1 MREDLTYPQRK
12 LFVLSSLALF
22 TAGLSFA
29 LRAAIITSIEAEI
42 LVPIDPE
49 GYGMMSG
56 QLLGIAF
63 FGFALTLGLAS
74 AFLERIGM
82 GRALI
87 ACGVCFAAGTALSIF
102 ADQLASGQ
110 GVYRVLLAGF
120 LLSGLGWG
128 FMEASVNPLTA
139 ALYPDDKTNRL
150 NIVHAW
156 WPAGIIAGGLIGVG
170 VAALGVQWQ
179 LQYAVVIVPALACVW
194 LCVGTPFPRTERAS
208 MGVSMRDMFA
218 EILRQPMFLV
228 WLGCMF
234 LTSASE
240 LAPGQWIDLTLTR
253 AVGMRGIWL
262 LVYVSGMMFVLRHFA
277 GPIAHRVSNVVM
289 LWGSAVLTTFGLL
302 LLPLADS
309 PWTGLGAATVWGL
322 GVCFLW
328 PTMLANVAER
338 FPRGG
343 EFFVGLMGVAGAL
356 AIQFVLP
363 VLGAVF
369 DETRNELAGGE
380 AGFAAL
386 GPAAQEEILRSAS
399 HVSFQT
405 LAWLP
410 AILVVTFGV
419 IALYERS
426 RARSRP

>member
-1 MREDLTYPQRK
+1 MREDLTYPLRK
-12 LFVLSSLALF
+12 LFVLSSLSLF

-179 LQYAVVIVPALACVW
+179 L
-194 LCVGTPFPRTERAS
+194 
-208 MGVSMRDMFA
+208 
-218 EILRQPMFLV
+218 
-228 WLGCMF
+228 
-234 LTSASE
+234 
-240 LAPGQWIDLTLTR
+240 
-253 AVGMRGIWL
+253 
-262 LVYVSGMMFVLRHFA
+262 
-277 GPIAHRVSNVVM
+277 
-289 LWGSAVLTTFGLL
+289 
-302 LLPLADS
+302 
-309 PWTGLGAATVWGL
+309 
-322 GVCFLW
+322 
-328 PTMLANVAER
+328 
-338 FPRGG
+338 
-343 EFFVGLMGVAGAL
+343 
-356 AIQFVLP
+356 
-363 VLGAVF
+363 
-369 DETRNELAGGE
+369 
-380 AGFAAL
+380 
-386 GPAAQEEILRSAS
+386 
-399 HVSFQT
+399 
-405 LAWLP
+405 
-410 AILVVTFGV
+410 
-419 IALYERS
+419 
-426 RARSRP
+426 